1 MKLKHLNRRVLKTIK
16 FVSIILISS
25 AIGLELW
32 HIYASMT
39 VKEIPQALDVI
50 MWVER
55 LALLVHFIEGI
66 LAAFYASLRGESPIK
81 CGVYTFFTG
90 TISLFEL
97 FD

>member
-1 MKLKHLNRRVLKTIK
+1 MQLKHLNRSFLKIVK
-16 FVSIILISS
+16 IVSIVLVIS
-25 AIGLELW
+25 AIELELW

-50 MWVER
+50 MWVECS
-55 LALLVHFIEGI
+55 ALLIHLIEGI
-66 LAAFYASLRGESPIK
+66 LAAFYAYLKGKSPIK

-90 TISLFEL
+90 TVSLFEL